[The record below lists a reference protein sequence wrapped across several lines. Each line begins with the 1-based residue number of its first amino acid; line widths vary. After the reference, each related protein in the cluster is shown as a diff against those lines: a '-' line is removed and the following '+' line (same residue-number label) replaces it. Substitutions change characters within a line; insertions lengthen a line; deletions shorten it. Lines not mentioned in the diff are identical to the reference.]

1 MKHFY
6 KMLLALVAVFV
17 FVPNGY
23 ALQGGDG
30 GSDDIII
37 IDKRPPFPRPRTLT
51 TVEAS
56 YDAACSLLEVNFLC
70 EVGQVTIALRNS
82 MNQTVV
88 SYNCNSAMEPQVWL
102 PVSLVEGES
111 YTLQIVGANY
121 EGVGYL
127 VVE

>member
-17 FVPNGY
+17 FVPSGY
-23 ALQGGDG
+23 ALQDG
-30 GSDDIII
+30 EGIDDIII

-56 YDAACSLLEVNFLC
+56 YDATCSLLEVNFLC
-70 EVGQVTIALRNS
+70 DVGQVTIALQNC
-82 MNQTVV
+82 MNQTVA
-88 SYNCNSAMEPQVWL
+88 SYDCNSAMEPQVWL

-111 YTLQIVGANY
+111 YTLQIVGFDY